1 VGISDA
7 DVVLKVDD
15 NVTIKFVRNAIAY
28 VAKVDGDGD
37 K

>member
-1 VGISDA
+1 MAISDA
-7 DVVLKVDD
+7 DVVLRVDD

-28 VAKVDGDGD
+28 VAKVDGDGN